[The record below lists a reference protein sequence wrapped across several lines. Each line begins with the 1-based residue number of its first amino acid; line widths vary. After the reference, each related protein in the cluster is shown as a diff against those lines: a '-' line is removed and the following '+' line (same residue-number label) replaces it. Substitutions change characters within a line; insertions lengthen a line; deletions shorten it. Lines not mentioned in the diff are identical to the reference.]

1 MLNPPFSVEL
11 TKQGMWT
18 SVENPSVAV
27 AVEFENQQQT
37 LTAMTQDRTEA
48 TTAFLEKRPPSTS
61 DSARRSV
68 LLHLIT
74 ETAVHAGPSTP
85 SAGCSTAGNRSRS
98 TPDRRDGTQKIQ
110 RVAPPGPTV
119 ATAYADRAVTR

>member
-61 DSARRSV
+61 DSARPP
-68 LLHLIT
+68 LG
-74 ETAVHAGPSTP
+74 TAAPDH
-85 SAGCSTAGNRSRS
+85 R
-98 TPDRRDGTQKIQ
+98 DRRPRRPLD
-110 RVAPPGPTV
+110 TV
-119 ATAYADRAVTR
+119 RGLLDRRQ